1 MLSSDDQALVAAAA
15 RRNSDNEFGMYELL
29 DLDEINLYVWR
40 VQWTNVS
47 KKGAESAQEMGKH
60 QVACGD

>member
-1 MLSSDDQALVAAAA
+1 MAAAA
-15 RRNSDNEFGMYELL
+15 RHSSDNEFGMYELL
-29 DLDEINLYVWR
+29 HLDEINLDVWR

-47 KKGAESAQEMGKH
+47 KKGAESAQEMGRH

>member
-1 MLSSDDQALVAAAA
+1 MAAAA
-15 RRNSDNEFGMYELL
+15 RHNSDNEFGMYELL
-29 DLDEINLYVWR
+29 HLDEINVDVWL

-47 KKGAESAQEMGKH
+47 KKGGAESAQEMGRH